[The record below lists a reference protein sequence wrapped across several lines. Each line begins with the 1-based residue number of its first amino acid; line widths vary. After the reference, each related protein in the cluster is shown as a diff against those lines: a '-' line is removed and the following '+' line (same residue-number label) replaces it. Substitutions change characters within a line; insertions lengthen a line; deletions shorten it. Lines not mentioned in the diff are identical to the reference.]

1 MANDAKF
8 NFYVNRQG
16 PRGQKGEKGDQGFSP
31 SITVNTDTADE
42 YTLLIQNEYNSFV
55 TDNIRP
61 TYDDR
66 GGTYVR
72 VDRANNVQYFG
83 SADIATTANYGEVKL
98 AQASDLASTVDVGN
112 SNVITVEL
120 LKTWFDGQLADNLV
134 TTTNNVTIQGQKI
147 FATPTRFMDTV
158 RIGNRLMVTQDD
170 TGTITFDTDETGTL
184 IGTHLTSTGDASFS
198 QNVTVDGTATIKG
211 GVFISGDATIYNPQL
226 GNTTIDGSLT
236 TKASI
241 GIQGQDIHLRNANPT
256 MYLKNMNGVNEIE
269 IFRGLFSDGNPNSAA
284 NYLHIGNSQLNLNL
298 SGKAVRANG
307 KDVATADTVEAMQSD
322 LNIAKQDIIE
332 AQGDIDNLQM
342 NKQNKLTAGT
352 GITID
357 ADNVISA
364 TGGVVDLPIA
374 SSTTLGGIKVGENLT
389 ISEDGTL
396 SATGGGTGDVSA
408 AGNNTFTGENTFNG
422 AVTLNGTNIAEN
434 LTVERNL
441 TSSGEINAVS
451 IKTTGLRS
459 DDIQTTANKKYLTE
473 VDVDNRT
480 IQVVD
485 GKISSTTP
493 ITYLTRAQYDAL
505 ETKDA
510 NIMYVITDEEGGGGS
525 SVTYTAEAPLSI
537 SADNV
542 ISIDTTGL
550 GGTTLK
556 KDASINVDYALD
568 LTANGTVGGTSKA
581 ARAESHESKH
591 DAYMAFSGH
600 NPSDAISTLWGPS
613 SRKANSWVE
622 LYVPEGIIP
631 ASAAWTYGST
641 GEILPAVELLASN
654 DGSSYTSLGSVTGVS
669 TVTASMTFNT
679 TDSYKYLRFKFRDAC
694 VTSDWGKFGLTS
706 LKVKSSEMATYTE
719 LFIGDNID
727 VTNGVMNVNM
737 DKIGSELSD
746 LSTRVTTAEGSI
758 TTLQGE
764 VNNKQDKFDVI
775 YPLALVNTEVASMN
789 NLTAIE
795 PGQSYYIPNPYYLG
809 DNDMIMDN
817 SGGNPLSYENFLK
830 GDWGSLSFVTI
841 PYSFGQMVRCIMDY
855 NTGNNS
861 KAGYLFGYYEGSAFI
876 PVLACAIG
884 ITSNNSQCRIVT
896 GYSKNSV
903 GNVVFNT
910 TALSRDRS
918 DSGIGS
924 TSVFSY
930 PDICITQDKSQ
941 YQTRFG
947 NSNYNNGVYDL
958 SQYVDI
964 ISKITHLR
972 LTSGLRTNSAFNAG
986 EIQLWNT
993 PKGTIIGDRGSVNDF
1008 VLTDYNFATSGV
1020 ENLTSLKIDT
1030 TIPTKTSELTNDSG
1044 FVTAD
1049 SNPVLDVPVN
1059 NCILAMPTAP
1069 TFDGTNVKVYAGT
1082 KVAIPNGLNADGTCK
1097 SNIVTLTADATI
1109 NQSTFNGDVTLMLK
1123 SDGTIDQTVYSYFEV
1138 DDISTITTLTAY
1150 CWYYDRKTNNHYL
1163 ASSTG
1168 AKQGPYQRIKIGS
1181 YNQAEAATTKYFKTY
1196 RPIALEKL
1204 DITGSCMP
1212 DYSAGVAGTFTSQ
1225 TVTAKFSG
1233 LFVYKITEVGSGGE
1247 RTISVNGSAVAYF
1260 YNSSSNLG
1268 TSRCFPVSKG
1278 DIISTSESTPIN
1290 ESYELYPF
1298 KGVN

>member
-8 NFYVNRQG
+8 NFYLNRQG
-16 PRGQKGEKGDQGFSP
+16 ARGQKGEKGDQGFSP
-31 SITVNTDTADE
+31 SITVNTNTADE
-42 YTLLIQNEYNSFV
+42 YTLLIQNEYDSFV

-158 RIGNRLMVTQDD
+158 RIGNRLMVTQED
-170 TGTITFDTDETGTL
+170 TGTITFDTDDTGTL
-184 IGTHLTSTGDASFS
+184 IGTDATFKKDVRVYGGAGIDGNLRVNGVANLGETKIGPLYVGSGLTVQT
-198 QNVTVDGTATIKG
+198 G
-211 GVFISGDATIYNPQL
+211 GVKVQGGELDAT
-226 GNTTIDGSLT
+226 GNNTITKNLLLSPGSLKTVKGFSGFLYADTSAILPNEYIAVGDERLPLRLVGTKVT
-236 TKASI
+236 T
-241 GIQGQDIHLRNANPT
+241 
-256 MYLKNMNGVNEIE
+256 
-269 IFRGLFSDGNPNSAA
+269 
-284 NYLHIGNSQLNLNL
+284 
-298 SGKAVRANG
+298 NG
-307 KDVATADTVEAMQSD
+307 KDVATADTVDAIQTD

-342 NKQNKLTAGT
+342 NKQNKLTAGS

-364 TGGVVDLPIA
+364 TGGVVDIPIA

-396 SATGGGTGDVSA
+396 SATGGG
-408 AGNNTFTGENTFNG
+408 
-422 AVTLNGTNIAEN
+422 
-434 LTVERNL
+434 
-441 TSSGEINAVS
+441 
-451 IKTTGLRS
+451 
-459 DDIQTTANKKYLTE
+459 
-473 VDVDNRT
+473 
-480 IQVVD
+480 
-485 GKISSTTP
+485 
-493 ITYLTRAQYDAL
+493 
-505 ETKDA
+505 
-510 NIMYVITDEEGGGGS
+510 GGG
-525 SVTYTAEAPLSI
+525 VTYTAEAPLSI

-568 LTANGTVGGTSKA
+568 LTANGTVGSTSKA
-581 ARAESHESKH
+581 ARAESNESGH
-591 DAYMAFSGH
+591 DAYKAFSGH
-600 NPSDAISTLWGPS
+600 SASDATSKLWGPS

-622 LYVPEGIIP
+622 LYVPEGITP

-654 DGSSYTSLGSVTGVS
+654 DGSSYTSLGSVTGIN

-694 VTSDWGKFGLTS
+694 VTSAWGKFGLTS
-706 LKVKSSEMATYTE
+706 LKVKSSEMTTYTE
-719 LFIGDNID
+719 LLIGDNID
-727 VTNGVMNVNM
+727 VTNGTMNVNL
-737 DKIGSELSD
+737 DEIGSELND

-764 VNNKQDKFDVI
+764 VSNKQDKFDVI

-789 NLTAIE
+789 NLATIE
-795 PGQSYYIPNPYYLG
+795 SGKSYYIPNPYYLG
-809 DNDMIMDN
+809 NNNMITDN

-841 PYSFGQMVRCIMDY
+841 PYSFGQMVRCIADY
-855 NTGNNS
+855 NTENNS

-876 PVLACAIG
+876 PVLACEIG
-884 ITSNNSQCRIVT
+884 KVSNNSQCRIVT

-947 NSNYNNGVYDL
+947 DSNYNNGVYAL

-972 LTSGLRTNSAFNAG
+972 LTSGLRTNSAFYAG

-993 PKGTIIGDRGSVNDF
+993 PKGTIIGDKGSVNDF

-1049 SNPVLDVPVN
+1049 A
-1059 NCILAMPTAP
+1059 LA
-1069 TFDGTNVKVYAGT
+1069 NKQN
-1082 KVAIPNGLNADGTCK
+1082 K
-1097 SNIVTLTADATI
+1097 LTAGQGIGID
-1109 NQSTFNGDVTLMLK
+1109 QSTN
-1123 SDGTIDQTVYSYFEV
+1123 TI
-1138 DDISTITTLTAY
+1138 
-1150 CWYYDRKTNNHYL
+1150 
-1163 ASSTG
+1163 SSTT
-1168 AKQGPYQRIKIGS
+1168 PI
-1181 YNQAEAATTKYFKTY
+1181 TY
-1196 RPIALEKL
+1196 LTRAQYDALEAK
-1204 DITGSCMP
+1204 DANTMYVIT
-1212 DYSAGVAGTFTSQ
+1212 DDVSALSDNGGAVGREEFDALVARVAALEASM
-1225 TVTAKFSG
+1225 K
-1233 LFVYKITEVGSGGE
+1233 GGQ
-1247 RTISVNGSAVAYF
+1247 
-1260 YNSSSNLG
+1260 
-1268 TSRCFPVSKG
+1268 
-1278 DIISTSESTPIN
+1278 ST
-1290 ESYELYPF
+1290 
-1298 KGVN
+1298 

>member
-8 NFYVNRQG
+8 NFYINRQG

-31 SITVNTDTADE
+31 SITVNSDTADE
-42 YTLLIQNEYNSFV
+42 YTLLIQNEYDSFV

-98 AQASDLASTVDVGN
+98 AQASDLASTVSVGN
-112 SNVITVEL
+112 SNVITAEL

-170 TGTITFDTDETGTL
+170 TGTITFDSDKDGTL
-184 IGTHLTSTGDASFS
+184 IGNNLTSTGDARFM
-198 QNVTVDGTATIKG
+198 QNVNVDGTATIRG
-211 GVFISGDATIYNPQL
+211 GLKVYETPTFRKSIDVVDRVYAGGLTILSGDIDVNGEINAE
-226 GNTTIDGSLT
+226 GNNIVTKNVTLSPGSLKRVNGFSGNLRPDSSEILPDEYIT
-236 TKASI
+236 VGDERLPLRLVGTKV
-241 GIQGQDIHLRNANPT
+241 L
-256 MYLKNMNGVNEIE
+256 
-269 IFRGLFSDGNPNSAA
+269 
-284 NYLHIGNSQLNLNL
+284 
-298 SGKAVRANG
+298 ANG
-307 KDVATADTVEAMQSD
+307 KDVATTDTVDAIQTD

-332 AQGDIDNLQM
+332 AQADIDNLQM

-364 TGGVVDLPIA
+364 TGG
-374 SSTTLGGIKVGENLT
+374 S
-389 ISEDGTL
+389 
-396 SATGGGTGDVSA
+396 TGDVSA
-408 AGNNTFTGENTFNG
+408 AGDNTFTGENTFNG
-422 AVTLNGTNIAEN
+422 AVNLNGTNIAEN
-434 LTVERNL
+434 LTVNRNL
-441 TSSGEINAVS
+441 TSSGEINAAS

-473 VDVDNRT
+473 VDVDNQT

-510 NIMYVITDEEGGGGS
+510 NTMYVITDEEGGGGS

-537 SADNV
+537 SANNV

-556 KDASINVDYALD
+556 KDVSIGVDYALD
-568 LTANGTVGGTSKA
+568 LIANGTVGGTSKA
-581 ARAESHESKH
+581 ARAESNESNH
-591 DAYMAFSGH
+591 DAYKAFSGH

-613 SRKANSWVE
+613 SRKTGSWVE
-622 LYVPEGIIP
+622 LYLPDGVVPY
-631 ASAAWTYGST
+631 SAAWTCGTT

-694 VTSDWGKFGLTS
+694 VTSNWGKFGLTS
-706 LKVKSSEMATYTE
+706 LKVKSSEMTTYTE
-719 LFIGDNID
+719 LLIGDNID
-727 VTNGVMNVNM
+727 VTNGTMNVNL
-737 DKIGSELSD
+737 DEIGSELND

-758 TTLQGE
+758 TTLQGK
-764 VNNKQDKFDVI
+764 VSNKQDKFDVI
-775 YPLALVNTEVASMN
+775 YPLALVDTEVASMN
-789 NLTAIE
+789 NLATIE
-795 PGQSYYIPNPYYLG
+795 SGKSYYIPNPYYLG
-809 DNDMIMDN
+809 NNDMILDN

-830 GDWGSLSFVTI
+830 GDWGPLSFVTI

-855 NTGNNS
+855 NTENNS

-876 PVLACAIG
+876 PVLACEIG
-884 ITSNNSQCRIVT
+884 KVSNYSQCRIVT
-896 GYSKNSV
+896 GYSQNSV

-910 TALSRDRS
+910 TALGRERS

-947 NSNYNNGVYDL
+947 NSKYNNGVYTL

-972 LTSGLRTNSAFNAG
+972 LTSGFRTNSAFDAG

-993 PKGTIIGDRGSVNDF
+993 PKGTIIGDKGSVNDF

-1059 NCILAMPTAP
+1059 NCVLAMPTAP

-1082 KVAIPNGLNADGTCK
+1082 KVAIPNGLNADGTCR

-1109 NQSTFNGDVTLMLK
+1109 NQSTFNGDVMLMLK

-1138 DDISTITTLTAY
+1138 DDISTIATLTAY

-1163 ASSTG
+1163 ASSEG

-1181 YNQAEAATTKYFKTY
+1181 YNQAEAATTKYFRTY
-1196 RPIALEKL
+1196 KPIALESNNVGTVSREEFDAL
-1204 DITGSCMP
+1204 
-1212 DYSAGVAGTFTSQ
+1212 VARIAALEASI
-1225 TVTAKFSG
+1225 K
-1233 LFVYKITEVGSGGE
+1233 GG
-1247 RTISVNGSAVAYF
+1247 
-1260 YNSSSNLG
+1260 
-1268 TSRCFPVSKG
+1268 
-1278 DIISTSESTPIN
+1278 
-1290 ESYELYPF
+1290 
-1298 KGVN
+1298 

>member
-8 NFYVNRQG
+8 NFYLNRQG
-16 PRGQKGEKGDQGFSP
+16 PRGQRGEKGDQGFSP
-31 SITVNTDTADE
+31 SITVNTNTADE
-42 YTLLIQNEYNSFV
+42 YTLLIQNEYDSLV

-98 AQASDLASTVDVGN
+98 ATEDDVAAGSTTDNDSSVVTAG
-112 SNVITVEL
+112 I
-120 LKTWFDGQLADNLV
+120 LKGVKANILADTV
-134 TTTNNVTIQGQKI
+134 TLTTAQTITGFKTFDKGLYANNIIQARGELSCYNTALNKKIFEAVNDSVTINGSVV
-147 FATPTRFMDTV
+147 A
-158 RIGNRLMVTQDD
+158 
-170 TGTITFDTDETGTL
+170 
-184 IGTHLTSTGDASFS
+184 
-198 QNVTVDGTATIKG
+198 VDGYVTFHGDINTA
-211 GVFISGDATIYNPQL
+211 S
-226 GNTTIDGSLT
+226 NT
-236 TKASI
+236 
-241 GIQGQDIHLRNANPT
+241 
-256 MYLKNMNGVNEIE
+256 
-269 IFRGLFSDGNPNSAA
+269 
-284 NYLHIGNSQLNLNL
+284 
-298 SGKAVRANG
+298 RANFQSITA
-307 KDVATADTVEAMQSD
+307 KSVKVNNKNVATTDTVEAIQTD

-364 TGGVVDLPIA
+364 TGG
-374 SSTTLGGIKVGENLT
+374 
-389 ISEDGTL
+389 
-396 SATGGGTGDVSA
+396 TGDVSA
-408 AGNNTFTGENTFNG
+408 AGDNTFTGENTFNG
-422 AVTLNGTNIAEN
+422 AVNLNGTNIAEN
-434 LTVERNL
+434 LTVNRNL

-473 VDVDNRT
+473 VDVDNQT

-485 GKISSTTP
+485 GKLHANLDELGNEVNTLSGEVAGLSGDITTLQNNMNSKQDKLTAGQGIGIDQSTNTISSTTP
-493 ITYLTRAQYDAL
+493 ITYLTRAEYDAL

-510 NIMYVITDEEGGGGS
+510 NTMYVITDEEGGGGS
-525 SVTYTAEAPLSI
+525 SVTYSAEAPLSI

-542 ISIDTTGL
+542 ISIDTTDL

-568 LTANGTVGGTSKA
+568 LTANGAVGGSSKA
-581 ARAESHESKH
+581 ARAESNESGH
-591 DAYMAFSGH
+591 DAYKAFSGH

-613 SRKANSWVE
+613 QRKTGSWVE
-622 LYVPEGIIP
+622 LYLPDGVVPY
-631 ASAAWTYGST
+631 SAAWTYGST
-641 GEILPAVELLASN
+641 SEILPAVELLASN

-679 TDSYKYLRFKFRDAC
+679 TDSYKYLRFKFKDAC
-694 VTSDWGKFGLTS
+694 VSSAWGKFGLTS
-706 LKVKSSEMATYTE
+706 LKVKSSEVATYTE

-727 VTNGVMNVNM
+727 VTNGVMNVNL
-737 DKIGSELSD
+737 DEIGSELND

-764 VNNKQDKFDVI
+764 VSNKQDKFDVI

-789 NLTAIE
+789 NLTTIE
-795 PGQSYYIPNPYYLG
+795 SGKSYYIPNPYYLG
-809 DNDMIMDN
+809 DNDMIMDS

-855 NTGNNS
+855 NTDNNS

-884 ITSNNSQCRIVT
+884 RTSNSSQCRIVT

-947 NSNYNNGVYDL
+947 DSNYNNGVYAL

-972 LTSGLRTNSAFNAG
+972 LTSGLRTNSAFYAG

-993 PKGTIIGDRGSVNDF
+993 PKGTIIGDKGSVNDF

-1059 NCILAMPTAP
+1059 NCVLAMPTAP

-1097 SNIVTLTADATI
+1097 SNIVTLTTDATI

-1123 SDGTIDQTVYSYFEV
+1123 SDGTLDQTAYSYFEV

-1196 RPIALEKL
+1196 KPIALEKL
-1204 DITGSCMP
+1204 DITGSCIP

-1233 LFVYKITEVGSGGE
+1233 LFVYKIIGVGSTGE
-1247 RTISVNGSAVAYF
+1247 RTISVNGSTVAYL

-1278 DIISTSESTPIN
+1278 DIISTSVSTPIN